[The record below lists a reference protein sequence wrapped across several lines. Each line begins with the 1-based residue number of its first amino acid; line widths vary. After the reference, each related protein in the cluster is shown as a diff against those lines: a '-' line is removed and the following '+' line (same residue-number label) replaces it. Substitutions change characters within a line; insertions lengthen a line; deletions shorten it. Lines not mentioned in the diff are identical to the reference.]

1 MRVSTQVK
9 SYKEVK
15 EGGAQGVKMTDDECG
30 PINVVPPLSKRYAMD
45 HSSST
50 VLGSNART

>member
-15 EGGAQGVKMTDDECG
+15 EGGAQGVKMADDECG